1 MIAPNLPTS
10 GHLTTLNND
19 GDDEDDLVN
28 PTFHYLMLHSLPHLF
43 SPEPDPHCL
52 AWHRVYEGAQQALQA
67 NSRNVAA
74 HFPERVKELPLSFIL
89 QPPSNAVTSVP
100 EDGFSVHLSTTE
112 DGEKDKRQSGLAKM
126 SADKLI
132 SFITNGNVEGPSKRR
147 EVAEFQRTRFLH
159 DCVIPWVV
167 AVHEEEAN
175 GARSKTKLQI
185 TYEITDLLLYNA
197 IGAVLQDTYDDEE
210 VEDTNAFG
218 REFEMRKYAI
228 LEYQS
233 RESGGRERQH
243 KRMKFDTS

>member
-1 MIAPNLPTS
+1 M
-10 GHLTTLNND
+10 
-19 GDDEDDLVN
+19 
-28 PTFHYLMLHSLPHLF
+28 
-43 SPEPDPHCL
+43 
-52 AWHRVYEGAQQALQA
+52 
-67 NSRNVAA
+67 
-74 HFPERVKELPLSFIL
+74 
-89 QPPSNAVTSVP
+89 
-100 EDGFSVHLSTTE
+100 
-112 DGEKDKRQSGLAKM
+112 
-126 SADKLI
+126 
-132 SFITNGNVEGPSKRR
+132 
-147 EVAEFQRTRFLH
+147 AEFQRTRFLH

>member
-1 MIAPNLPTS
+1 
-10 GHLTTLNND
+10 
-19 GDDEDDLVN
+19 
-28 PTFHYLMLHSLPHLF
+28 
-43 SPEPDPHCL
+43 
-52 AWHRVYEGAQQALQA
+52 
-67 NSRNVAA
+67 
-74 HFPERVKELPLSFIL
+74 
-89 QPPSNAVTSVP
+89 
-100 EDGFSVHLSTTE
+100 
-112 DGEKDKRQSGLAKM
+112 M

-132 SFITNGNVEGPSKRR
+132 SFITNGNVEGPSKRL

-197 IGAVLQDTYDDEE
+197 IGVVLQDTYDDEE

-243 KRMKFDTS
+243 KRMKFDTSEKNWRGIPGKLYEYQQCVLTVQVSADKKRMSNTKKIARIGMIIIAINNFACAPSLSSRNFDRKRSSICNMWVA